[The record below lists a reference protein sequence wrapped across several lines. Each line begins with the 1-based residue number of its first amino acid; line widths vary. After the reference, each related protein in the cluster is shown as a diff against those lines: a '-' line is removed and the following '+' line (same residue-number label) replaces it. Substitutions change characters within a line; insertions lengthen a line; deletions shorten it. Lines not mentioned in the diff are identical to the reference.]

1 MTCIHRTEEP
11 TLVTLGPVTASIKM
25 RRLSY
30 ALAVGLFIFGTW
42 HATPLAQNSN
52 STEVTKQPLRYRTII
67 SEPSVCRNDSIRLEL
82 ELENV
87 SNRRVLVDAR
97 ALLHAVSV
105 SREGGAVQST
115 GDLVG
120 KIPPEQLVALEPGQS
135 YRKTTSYP
143 LQGKFFTLGLYS
155 IHLTYGQFAD
165 SSPEFPDLY
174 KGTAE
179 SNPVLFEIKA
189 CD

>member
-1 MTCIHRTEEP
+1 MTRR
-11 TLVTLGPVTASIKM
+11 LVTASIRM
-25 RRLSY
+25 CRLSC
-30 ALAVGLFIFGTW
+30 ALAVAGLFIFCRC
-42 HATPLAQNSN
+42 HATPLAESPNAK
-52 STEVTKQPLRYRTII
+52 EVAKQPLRYRAII
-67 SEPSVCRNDSIRLEL
+67 SEPSVCLNDSISLEL
-82 ELENV
+82 ELENA
-87 SNRRVLVDAR
+87 SNHRVLVDAR
-97 ALLHAVSV
+97 ALLHTVRV
-105 SREGGAVQST
+105 SREGGAVLST

-120 KIPPEQLVALEPGQS
+120 KISPEQLVALEPGQS

-143 LQGKFFTLGLYS
+143 LQGKFFTIGLYS

-165 SSPEFPDLY
+165 SFPDFPDLY

>member
-1 MTCIHRTEEP
+1 MTRR
-11 TLVTLGPVTASIKM
+11 LVTASIRM
-25 RRLSY
+25 CSLSC
-30 ALAVGLFIFGTW
+30 ALAVAGLFIPCRCP
-42 HATPLAQNSN
+42 AAPLAHSANAK
-52 STEVTKQPLRYRTII
+52 EVAKQPLRYRAII
-67 SEPSVCRNDSIRLEL
+67 SEPSVCRNDSVSLDL

-87 SNRRVLVDAR
+87 GNRRVLVDTR
-97 ALLHAVSV
+97 ALLHSVGV

-120 KIPPEQLVALEPGQS
+120 RIPPEQLVALEPGQS
-135 YRKTTSYP
+135 YRKTTLYP
-143 LQGKFFTLGLYS
+143 LQGKFFTVGLYT
-155 IHLTYGQFAD
+155 IHLTYGQLAD
-165 SSPEFPDLY
+165 SSPELPDLY